1 MIEREVFDWGVR
13 LTARPFKRTKIQTM
27 VIRSEVGLYKPGRGC
42 GVRITFSAASFQSAL
57 QLIAQTWNEGMAAI
71 INETRSVMADRRP
84 RPRKP
89 NRKRSKPH
97 QPSVVEVARVIA
109 ISTTAAES
117 VRNRAYDSRQQP
129 AG

>member
-57 QLIAQTWNEGMAAI
+57 RLLDAQTWNEGMAAI
-71 INETRSVMADRRP
+71 INETRSVMADMKAKTTKAKSKKKQASP
-84 RPRKP
+84 T
-89 NRKRSKPH
+89 KRSGSSQGNRYLNH
-97 QPSVVEVARVIA
+97 RGRVG
-109 ISTTAAES
+109 
-117 VRNRAYDSRQQP
+117 P
-129 AG
+129 